1 MDFFE
6 QLKQECSLC
15 ARCGLGAT
23 RTNLV
28 FGTGNEHSDIV
39 FVGEGPGEK
48 EDLQG
53 IPFVGPAGQLLDT
66 MLKLIGLRREDVYIC
81 NIVKCRPP
89 HNRIPTPEE
98 AEACK
103 IHLRM
108 QTYLVRPRVIL
119 LLGATAAKGV
129 LGDQVRITRDRGIW
143 TERKGVWI
151 MPTYHP
157 SALLRDPAKKS
168 EAWEDLK
175 QVRRKLTELGLYTDL
190 LKEE

>member
-1 MDFFE
+1 M
-6 QLKQECSLC
+6 
-15 ARCGLGAT
+15 
-23 RTNLV
+23 
-28 FGTGNEHSDIV
+28 
-39 FVGEGPGEK
+39 
-48 EDLQG
+48 
-53 IPFVGPAGQLLDT
+53 
-66 MLKLIGLRREDVYIC
+66 
-81 NIVKCRPP
+81 
-89 HNRIPTPEE
+89 
-98 AEACK
+98 
-103 IHLRM
+103 
-108 QTYLVRPRVIL
+108 IL